1 MRKMSRF
8 CCAVLILA
16 LSLAIGGFAAFAS
29 APDPETP
36 AAPAIPASDKTKT
49 LWSFSGWTP
58 EQDKIETEA
67 LENGFYRVTDTTT
80 GAMAGGGQRIQI
92 WTSSSVDVT
101 RELNFYFALDQAR
114 TNDKLQLAIFLSE
127 TGAPEWVDA
136 PLRFYFSLDGQEELA
151 SGGTGATMIFVGGES
166 SVYFPC
172 NPSAPA
178 KVTVRIGAEKTQVLC
193 NDTPVAELDVSLS
206 TFEGKTVRAG
216 FSVNHG
222 ADLTGGSA
230 DYTFRLNGEPSL
242 KSAGTYY
249 MNGSGDVKV
258 LMDEDYSAF
267 VEVYCDKE
275 ETATEP
281 VAAENY
287 TYANG
292 VLTLKRD
299 YLATLVSSGEGM
311 IPFRLRYT
319 SKDVPVQLAYSD
331 EFVIDIPT
339 EFTFDKSQGG
349 YVMPVTSWNNATEV
363 KLFAGETELTAAQA
377 VIDTEG
383 MEIRLADEYVRGL
396 AIGEHLLTLRSEG
409 FADREIAVTVKNSM
423 QIAFAS
429 EAWTVSEEDLVVNVT
444 LNYNQFLGL
453 ENVDAANYVFDEE
466 AGTLAL
472 KASYLKTLENG
483 KNRLVAKSDNGN
495 VVFEIL
501 LNLTPM
507 QFADG
512 QSDSADFDVQSEEN
526 IVIRLN
532 PGGREFVGVK
542 DMTDKD
548 YTWDEASGTLTLSA
562 DALRE
567 FLTGDYEI
575 VISGEYN
582 ELTFGLRVYNS
593 KSAAAK
599 GETELTLTDAT
610 TELKFSV
617 EANGGKFL
625 YLRGANIPEAK
636 YSYAEGVVMV
646 DLAWFKSSASQ
657 TMSFAAVFDNGEVIF
672 RVKDGRTAPT
682 FGLSLD
688 KTELSVE
695 IGKEATILPSV
706 TPEGAKILWTSSSEN
721 IVTVKDGVV
730 TGVGYG
736 TAVVS
741 ATVGDK
747 TVTCTVTVTQAKK
760 SGCGGGSDTALAVL
774 SAILML
780 GTVKF
785 LMK

>member
-1 MRKMSRF
+1 MRRVSRL

-16 LSLAIGGFAAFAS
+16 LSLAIGGIAAFAS
-29 APDPETP
+29 VPETETP
-36 AAPAIPASDKTKT
+36 AASAIPANDKTKN

-58 EQDKIETEA
+58 EQDKIKTEA

-80 GAMAGGGQRIQI
+80 GALAGGGQRIQI
-92 WTSSSVDVT
+92 WTNTAVDVT

-151 SGGTGATMIFVGGES
+151 AGGTGATMIYQNGG

-193 NDTPVAELDVSLS
+193 NDTPVAELDVTLS
-206 TFEGKTVRAG
+206 TFDGKSVRAG

-230 DYTFRLNGEPSL
+230 EYTFRFNGEPSL
-242 KSAGTYY
+242 KSADSYF
-249 MNGSGDVKV
+249 MNASGDVKIV
-258 LMDEDYSAF
+258 MDEDYAAF
-267 VEVYCDKE
+267 LDLYCDKD

-292 VLTLKRD
+292 VLTLKRS
-299 YLATLVSSGEGM
+299 YLATLVSSGEGT
-311 IPFRLRYT
+311 IPFRLRYS
-319 SKDVPVQLAYSD
+319 SKDVSVPLSYFD
-331 EFVIDIPT
+331 KLVIDIPT

-349 YVMPVTSWNNATEV
+349 FVMPVTNWNDATEV
-363 KLFAGETELTAAQA
+363 KLFAGETELTAEQA
-377 VIDTEG
+377 VIDMEG
-383 MEIRLADEYVRGL
+383 MEIRLSDEYVRGL

-409 FADREIAVTVKNSM
+409 YADREIAVTVKNSAK
-423 QIAFAS
+423 IVFES
-429 EAWTVSEEDLVVNVT
+429 EEWTVSEEDLVVNVA
-444 LNYNQFLGL
+444 LNHNQFIGL
-453 ENVDAANYVFDEE
+453 ENVDAANYVFDAD
-466 AGTLAL
+466 AGTLTL

-495 VVFEIL
+495 IAFEIL
-501 LNLTPM
+501 LNLAPM
-507 QFADG
+507 QFVVG
-512 QSDSADFDVQSEEN
+512 QIDSSDFDVQSEEN

-532 PGGREFVGVK
+532 LGGRKFVGVK
-542 DMTDKD
+542 DMAKED
-548 YTWDEASGTLTLSA
+548 YTWEEASGTLTLSA

-582 ELTFGLRVYNS
+582 ELVFKLRVFNS
-593 KSAAAK
+593 KSVAAK

-610 TELKFSV
+610 TELKFFV

-625 YLRGANIPEAK
+625 FLRGANIPEDK
-636 YSYAEGVVMV
+636 YSFADGTVTI
-646 DLAWFKSSASQ
+646 DLNWFKSSASQ
-657 TMSFAAVFDNGEVIF
+657 IMSFAAVFDNGEVIF
-672 RVKDGRTAPT
+672 RVKDGRAAPS
-682 FGLSLD
+682 FELSLD
-688 KTELSVE
+688 KTELQVE
-695 IGKEATILPSV
+695 LGKEATILPTV
-706 TPEGAKILWTSSSEN
+706 TPEGAEILWTSSSEN

-747 TVTCTVTVTQAKK
+747 TVTCTVTVTAAKK

-774 SAILML
+774 GAIMML